1 MLVCEARSQD
11 FEIPHTHK
19 CLRGEIGKH
28 NRFKPGTLRVR
39 LPPEIQ
45 IIKCLP
51 SSMDRTSGYEPGDV
65 SSNLAEGTIRSFSLV
80 GESSALIMRRS
91 QVRALDG
98 PLNAP
103 FV

>member
-11 FEIPHTHK
+11 FEIPHTH
-19 CLRGEIGKH
+19 
-28 NRFKPGTLRVR
+28 N
-39 LPPEIQ
+39 
-45 IIKCLP
+45 CLP
-51 SSMDRTSGYEPGDV
+51 SSMERTSGYEPGDV